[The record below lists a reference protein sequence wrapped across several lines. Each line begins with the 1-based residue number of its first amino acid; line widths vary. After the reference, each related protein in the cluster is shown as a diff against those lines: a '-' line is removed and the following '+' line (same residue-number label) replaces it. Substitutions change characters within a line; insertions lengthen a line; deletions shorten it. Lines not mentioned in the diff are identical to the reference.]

1 MHVACSCEW
10 RHLEGSEVTSVSVN
24 EVPLVKFIRR
34 HLGVVVLIKAL
45 VVLGQCLILED
56 TVEAF
61 RGQLALEHAAK
72 VS

>member
-1 MHVACSCEW
+1 M
-10 RHLEGSEVTSVSVN
+10 N

>member
-1 MHVACSCEW
+1 M
-10 RHLEGSEVTSVSVN
+10 N

-45 VVLGQCLILED
+45 VVLGQCLILKNSM
-56 TVEAF
+56 EAF
-61 RGQLALEHAAK
+61 RGELALEHAAK